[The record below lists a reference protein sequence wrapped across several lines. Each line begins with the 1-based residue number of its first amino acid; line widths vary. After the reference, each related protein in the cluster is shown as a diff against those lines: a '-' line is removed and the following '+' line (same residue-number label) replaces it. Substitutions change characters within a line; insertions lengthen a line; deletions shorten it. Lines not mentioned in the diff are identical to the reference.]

1 MYLWGEFISTQKT
14 EVTLTQKFIAE
25 VFGTWA
31 LTLFGPASVVTLVS
45 ILGGGPAALFGI
57 GATFGFIVMIMIYT
71 LGHISGTHIN
81 PSVTVALAVVRRVPA
96 KLVGPYIIAQI
107 IGAIIAGLC
116 LYGMFPATGVAVHF
130 GSTLPGPGVSDAAA
144 VGVEILLTMW
154 LLFVIM
160 GVAVDKRAPPGWAGF
175 TIGFIVAC
183 DIWIGG
189 PLTGA
194 SMNFARSLSSAL
206 AAAIAGD
213 LLPLSKIWIYL
224 VGPIIG
230 GIIGAAL
237 YEYIFKPAK

>member
-1 MYLWGEFISTQKT
+1 VKYTSTQK
-14 EVTLTQKFIAE
+14 EPTLTQKFIAE
-25 VFGTWA
+25 IFGTWA
-31 LTLFGPASVVTLVS
+31 LTLFGPASVVTLIS

-57 GATFGFIVMIMIYT
+57 GAAFGFIVMIMIYT

-81 PSVTVALAVVRRVPA
+81 PSVTVALAVIRRFPV

-107 IGAIIAGLC
+107 IGSIIAGLC
-116 LYGMFPATGVAVHF
+116 LYGMFPEAGKAVRF
-130 GSTLPGPGVSDAAA
+130 GSTLPGAGVGD
-144 VGVEILLTMW
+144 GVALAIEILLTMW

-175 TIGFIVAC
+175 TIGMIVAG
-183 DIWIGG
+183 DIWMGG

-194 SMNFARSLSSAL
+194 SMNFARSLSSAI

-224 VGPIIG
+224 IGPIIG

-237 YEYIFKPAK
+237 YEYIFKPPK

>member
-1 MYLWGEFISTQKT
+1 MCSQKI
-14 EVTLTQKFIAE
+14 EQTLGQVFIAE

-31 LTLFGPASVVTLVS
+31 LTLFGPASAITLIS

-57 GATFGFIVMIMIYT
+57 GAAFGFIVMIMIYT

-81 PSVTVALAVVRRVPA
+81 PSVTIALSVIRRLPT
-96 KLVGPYIIAQI
+96 KLIGPYIAAQI
-107 IGAIIAGLC
+107 IGSVIAGLC
-116 LYGMFPATGVAVHF
+116 LYGFYPDVGKAVHF
-130 GSTLPGPGVSDAAA
+130 GATLPGTGISDGAA
-144 VGVEILLTMW
+144 VAIEIVLTMW

-175 TIGFIVAC
+175 SIGMMVAC
-183 DIWIGG
+183 DIWMGG

-194 SMNFARSLSSAL
+194 SMNFARSLSSAI

-213 LLPLSKIWIYL
+213 VLPLSKIWIYL
-224 VGPIIG
+224 IGPIIG
-230 GIIGAAL
+230 GIIGATL

>member
-1 MYLWGEFISTQKT
+1 MSSQRTQP
-14 EVTLTQKFIAE
+14 TLVQIFIAE
-25 VFGTWA
+25 IFGTWA
-31 LTLFGPASVVTLVS
+31 LTLFGPASVITLIS

-57 GATFGFIVMIMIYT
+57 GAAFGFIVMIMIYV

-81 PSVTVALAVVRRVPA
+81 PSVTIALSVIGRVPA
-96 KLVGPYIIAQI
+96 RLVGPYIVAQI
-107 IGAIIAGLC
+107 IGSIIAGLC
-116 LYGMFPATGVAVHF
+116 LYGFYPVTGKAVHF
-130 GSTLPGPGVSDAAA
+130 GSTLPGAGVGDGAA
-144 VGVEILLTMW
+144 VVIELLLTMW

-175 TIGFIVAC
+175 TIGMIVAA
-183 DIWIGG
+183 DIWMGG

-194 SMNFARSLSSAL
+194 SMNFARSLGPAI
-206 AAAIAGD
+206 AAAMAGD

>member
-1 MYLWGEFISTQKT
+1 
-14 EVTLTQKFIAE
+14 
-25 VFGTWA
+25 
-31 LTLFGPASVVTLVS
+31 
-45 ILGGGPAALFGI
+45 
-57 GATFGFIVMIMIYT
+57 
-71 LGHISGTHIN
+71 
-81 PSVTVALAVVRRVPA
+81 
-96 KLVGPYIIAQI
+96 
-107 IGAIIAGLC
+107 
-116 LYGMFPATGVAVHF
+116 
-130 GSTLPGPGVSDAAA
+130 
-144 VGVEILLTMW
+144 VEILLTMW

-194 SMNFARSLSSAL
+194 SMNFARSLSAAL

>member
-1 MYLWGEFISTQKT
+1 MQP
-14 EVTLTQKFIAE
+14 TLGQVFIAE

-31 LTLFGPASVVTLVS
+31 LTLFGPASVITLIS

-57 GATFGFIVMIMIYT
+57 GAAFGFIVMIMIYT

-81 PSVTVALAVVRRVPA
+81 PSVTVALYVIRRLPA
-96 KLVGPYIIAQI
+96 KLVGPYIAAQI

-116 LYGMFPATGVAVHF
+116 LYGFYPDAGKAVRF
-130 GSTLPGPGVSDAAA
+130 GATLPGAGIGDAAA
-144 VGVEILLTMW
+144 VAIEIILTMW

-175 TIGFIVAC
+175 SIGMIVAC
-183 DIWIGG
+183 DIWMGG

-194 SMNFARSLSSAL
+194 SMNFARSLSSAI

-213 LLPLSKIWIYL
+213 IIPLSKIWIYL
-224 VGPIIG
+224 IGPIIG
-230 GIIGAAL
+230 GIIGASL

>member
-1 MYLWGEFISTQKT
+1 MSSQRTQP
-14 EVTLTQKFIAE
+14 TLVQMFIAE
-25 VFGTWA
+25 IFGTWA
-31 LTLFGPASVVTLVS
+31 LTLFGPASVITLIS
-45 ILGGGPAALFGI
+45 ILGGGSAALFGI
-57 GATFGFIVMIMIYT
+57 GATFGFIVMIMIYV

-81 PSVTVALAVVRRVPA
+81 PSVTIALSVIGRVPA
-96 KLVGPYIIAQI
+96 RLVGPYIIAQI
-107 IGAIIAGLC
+107 IGSIIAGLC
-116 LYGMFPATGVAVHF
+116 LYGFYPVTGKAVHF
-130 GSTLPGPGVSDAAA
+130 GSTLPGAGVGDGAA
-144 VGVEILLTMW
+144 VVIELLLTMW

-175 TIGFIVAC
+175 TIGMIVAA

-194 SMNFARSLSSAL
+194 SMNFARSLAPAI
-206 AAAIAGD
+206 AAAMAGD
-213 LLPLSKIWIYL
+213 LLPLSKVWIYL

>member
-1 MYLWGEFISTQKT
+1 M
-14 EVTLTQKFIAE
+14 FIAE
-25 VFGTWA
+25 IFGTWA
-31 LTLFGPASVVTLVS
+31 LTLFGPASVITLIS
-45 ILGGGPAALFGI
+45 ILGGGSAALFGI
-57 GATFGFIVMIMIYT
+57 GATFGFIVMIMIYV

-81 PSVTVALAVVRRVPA
+81 PSVTIALSVIGRVPA
-96 KLVGPYIIAQI
+96 RLVGPYIIAQI
-107 IGAIIAGLC
+107 IGSIIAGLC
-116 LYGMFPATGVAVHF
+116 LYGFYPVTGKAVHF
-130 GSTLPGPGVSDAAA
+130 GSTLPGAGVGDGAA
-144 VGVEILLTMW
+144 VVIELLLTMW

-175 TIGFIVAC
+175 TIGMIVAA

-194 SMNFARSLSSAL
+194 SMNFARSLAPAI
-206 AAAIAGD
+206 AAAMAGD
-213 LLPLSKIWIYL
+213 LLPLSKVWIYL

>member
-1 MYLWGEFISTQKT
+1 MSSQRTQP
-14 EVTLTQKFIAE
+14 TLAQIFIAE
-25 VFGTWA
+25 IFGTWA
-31 LTLFGPASVVTLVS
+31 LTLFGPASVITLIS

-57 GATFGFIVMIMIYT
+57 GAAFGFIVMIMIYV

-81 PSVTVALAVVRRVPA
+81 PSVTIALSVIGRVPA
-96 KLVGPYIIAQI
+96 RLVGPYIVAQI
-107 IGAIIAGLC
+107 IGSIIAGLC
-116 LYGMFPATGVAVHF
+116 LYGFYPVTGKAVHF
-130 GSTLPGPGVSDAAA
+130 GSTLPGAGVGDGAA
-144 VGVEILLTMW
+144 VVIELLLTMW

-175 TIGFIVAC
+175 TIGMIVAA
-183 DIWIGG
+183 DIWMGG

-194 SMNFARSLSSAL
+194 SMNFARSLGPAI
-206 AAAIAGD
+206 AAAMAGD

>member
-1 MYLWGEFISTQKT
+1 MSSQRTQP
-14 EVTLTQKFIAE
+14 TLVQIFIAE
-25 VFGTWA
+25 IFGTWA
-31 LTLFGPASVVTLVS
+31 LTLFGPASVITLIS

-57 GATFGFIVMIMIYT
+57 GAAFGFIVMIMIYV

-81 PSVTVALAVVRRVPA
+81 PSVTIALSVIGRVPA
-96 KLVGPYIIAQI
+96 RLVGPYIVAQI
-107 IGAIIAGLC
+107 IGSIIAGLC
-116 LYGMFPATGVAVHF
+116 LYGFYPVTGKAVHF
-130 GSTLPGPGVSDAAA
+130 GSTLPGAGVGDGAA
-144 VGVEILLTMW
+144 VVIEILLTMW

-175 TIGFIVAC
+175 TIGMIVAA

-194 SMNFARSLSSAL
+194 SMNFARSLGPAI
-206 AAAIAGD
+206 AAAMAGD